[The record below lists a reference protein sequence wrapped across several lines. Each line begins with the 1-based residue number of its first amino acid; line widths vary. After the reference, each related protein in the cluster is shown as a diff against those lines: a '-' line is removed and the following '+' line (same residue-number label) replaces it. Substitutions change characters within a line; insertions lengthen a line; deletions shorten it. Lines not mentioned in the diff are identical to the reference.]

1 MAKMKL
7 EIDVEPAKVDALK
20 VFLGKKNTSIEIEII
35 KYIDVLYGKNVP
47 NIVREYL
54 SDSLDSKKNEG
65 RSEA

>member
-7 EIDVEPAKVDALK
+7 EIDVEPAKADALK

-35 KYIDVLYGKNVP
+35 KYIDVLYGKYVP

-65 RSEA
+65 RFEA

>member
-1 MAKMKL
+1 MAKMKI

-20 VFLGKKNTSIEIEII
+20 VFLGKKNSSIEIEII
-35 KYIDVLYGKNVP
+35 KYIDVLYGKYVP
-47 NIVREYL
+47 TIVREYL